1 MVLGAG
7 HENYHSQERGQQH
20 SLSMV
25 LLGPVVVVVVV
36 VPLLSTDHFRLLFF
50 MITLW
55 AARAH
60 QYCRSCANGR
70 VCVPLN
76 PLLLV

>member
-1 MVLGAG
+1 MVLGEG
-7 HENYHSQERGQQH
+7 HENYHSQERAQQY
-20 SLSMV
+20 SPSMV
-25 LLGPVVVVVVV
+25 LLGVVVVVVV
-36 VPLLSTDHFRLLFF
+36 DFPLPSTDHFRLLFF

-60 QYCRSCANGR
+60 QYCRSCASGR

-76 PLLLV
+76 PLLLF